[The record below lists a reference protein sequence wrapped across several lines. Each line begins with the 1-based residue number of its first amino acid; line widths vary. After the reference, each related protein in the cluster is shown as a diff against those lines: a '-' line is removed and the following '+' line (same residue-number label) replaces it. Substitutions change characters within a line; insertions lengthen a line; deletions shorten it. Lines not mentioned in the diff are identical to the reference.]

1 MTEAVVD
8 QRNTVLTAGFANP
21 LNLPANAEVAS
32 HIKVYGDDEL
42 LTNGVDYTLSGVGDL
57 DDLDGIDGVD
67 AEIDADVIAAD
78 LYDSFTIEHDPPL
91 DQDADLSG
99 GGQFGL
105 AFENAVDAIV
115 RRLQSLG
122 SKIERSLHL
131 PTSIATGDV
140 DMTLPIPE
148 PGMSLKWNEDGT
160 ALTNSLVDPD
170 TGTADVE
177 AIAALVQPTLEANLL
192 DEITDAEAATAA
204 DVIAAAASAAAAAAS
219 ETAAEL
225 AETNAEAAEVAAEA
239 AQAAAEAAAGA
250 NQTVQAQT
258 MAASDVAPADGDWVP
273 SVDISAGGPPYT
285 LIRRTWTNIK
295 AFLKTYFDTLYSAV
309 GHTHSFASLT
319 SKPTTLS
326 GFGITDAIPNNG
338 VAGARYTYA
347 FCKTTTDGGD
357 DFGDQRAGSQL
368 RPCNSDDVP
377 AVGGTLSGTWECRG
391 NTVTGAGDQS
401 VTLWFR
407 I

>member
-42 LTNGVDYTLSGVGDL
+42 LTNGVDYTLAGVGDL
-57 DDLDGIDGVD
+57 EDLDGIDGVD
-67 AEIDADVIAAD
+67 ATIDADVIIAD
-78 LYDSFTIEHDPPL
+78 LYDTFTIEHDPPL

-99 GGQFGL
+99 GGQFGI

-131 PTSIATGDV
+131 PTSIATDDV
-140 DMTLPIPE
+140 DTTLPIPE

-160 ALTNSLVDPD
+160 ALVNSLVDPD
-170 TGTADVE
+170 TGTADVD

-192 DEITDAEAATAA
+192 DEIAAAEAAAEA
-204 DVIAAAASAAAAAAS
+204 DRVAAAASAAAAALS

-250 NQTVQAQT
+250 NSTVEDQIV
-258 MAASDVAPADGDWVP
+258 AAATSSTPADGDKIGV
-273 SVDISAGGPPYT
+273 VDVSAANVLKG
-285 LIRRTWTNIK
+285 WTFTVIK
-295 AFLKTYFDTLYSAV
+295 AFLKTYFDTLYSAI

-326 GFGITDAIPNNG
+326 GFGITDAINNDG
-338 VAGARYTYA
+338 SAGERYTYA
-347 FCKTTTDGGD
+347 FCYTTTNIGNGFGG
-357 DFGDQRAGSQL
+357 FRAGSQL
-368 RPCNSDDVP
+368 RPCNSDDAP
-377 AVGGTLSGTWECRG
+377 ATGSTLAGTWECRG
-391 NTVTGAGDQS
+391 TTANGAGDMV
-401 VTLWFR
+401 VTLWYR
-407 I
+407 T